1 MNLFTKQTDS
11 QTQEINLHYQRG
23 KGVKEGQIRRLGL
36 TDIHVVYKIDNQ

>member
-23 KGVKEGQIRRLGL
+23 KGVKEGQIRSLGL
-36 TDIHVVYKIDNQ
+36 TDIRVVYKIEDQ